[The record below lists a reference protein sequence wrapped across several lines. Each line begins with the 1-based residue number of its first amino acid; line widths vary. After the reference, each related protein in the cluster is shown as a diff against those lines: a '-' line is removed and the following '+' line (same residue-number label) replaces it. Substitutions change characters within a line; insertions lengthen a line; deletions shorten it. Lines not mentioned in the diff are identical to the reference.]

1 MVPGH
6 TWGQRG
12 PHSAAQASIL
22 SSHLLTLFPPQAP
35 LPGLGEQSLTQN
47 IPPRRLIHLG
57 PGQGLKGSEPRGSLR
72 RDPTPD
78 GSHRGGHVRLPLV
91 PMGHSWWPGA
101 SGALGRLLDGL
112 VSPAASHRE
121 HRESPSAPQEHQ
133 GDGVTAPRPD

>member
-72 RDPTPD
+72 RDPPLTAATGVAMRSCLLSPWD
-78 GSHRGGHVRLPLV
+78 TAGGPGPQVLSAGSW
-91 PMGHSWWPGA
+91 MDW
-101 SGALGRLLDGL
+101 
-112 VSPAASHRE
+112 
-121 HRESPSAPQEHQ
+121 
-133 GDGVTAPRPD
+133 